1 MRLERAKSLPW
12 LVFVG
17 CILTM
22 VSLFVAFGINTY
34 LVGSS
39 GELYRSAPLANL
51 AGAGLLILG
60 IILVYLGFRKA
71 G

>member
-1 MRLERAKSLPW
+1 
-12 LVFVG
+12 VG

-34 LVGSS
+34 LVSS
-39 GELYRSAPLANL
+39 SSDIYRSHPFANL

-71 G
+71 

>member
-1 MRLERAKSLPW
+1 MERAKSLPW

-34 LVGSS
+34 LVSS
-39 GELYRSAPLANL
+39 SSDMYRSRPLANL
-51 AGAGLLILG
+51 VGAGALILG
-60 IILVYLGFRKA
+60 VVLMFVGYRKA
-71 G
+71 E

>member
-1 MRLERAKSLPW
+1 MEGAKSLPW

-34 LVGSS
+34 LMGQSS
-39 GELYRSAPLANL
+39 DIYRSRPLANL

-60 IILVYLGFRKA
+60 IILIYLGFRKA
-71 G
+71 E